1 MILQG
6 QQTALELFQTIAER
20 LTNKLKTQVKTF
32 FLPLILGALFALARR
47 RTVTTWLRA
56 AGLSEDYR
64 RIFYHLPGIGRK
76 SQELFDE
83 MLQCI
88 LEHLGEAIASA
99 PSIRI
104 VLDDSPTKR
113 YGKQVEGA
121 GYHHNPTPGKTDA
134 TLCFGHSWVVA
145 TLVLT
150 HPLFGEVSF
159 PIAAELYLRKKE
171 IDKLYA
177 KYHRIFKT
185 KTTIAVEMIKR
196 LVPKFKDF
204 EKTIEII
211 VDGGYAKD
219 TVLLPLGKL
228 QGVRTITRLRRDAA
242 LFEIPPQPMKR
253 GRGRPKMYGVR
264 MDLKSMVESS
274 DGWEEVECRQ
284 YGQVVSKQVKSF
296 VAASR
301 LTRGKP
307 IRVVIVKE
315 NDKTWLPLMSTDAEM
330 PVMEILESYAV
341 RFGIEE
347 MFKDLKDVWGWGKQE
362 LRKLESNE
370 AATTMNMLLF
380 GLTELATW
388 ERSQSELVNR
398 EESPWDDEKRRPSHA
413 DRRIFL
419 RRAMLA
425 RDFYDALRGARLTT
439 KIILALEKLMRLA
452 A

>member
-1 MILQG
+1 M
-6 QQTALELFQTIAER
+6 
-20 LTNKLKTQVKTF
+20 LK
-32 FLPLILGALFALARR
+32 
-47 RTVTTWLRA
+47 
-56 AGLSEDYR
+56 
-64 RIFYHLPGIGRK
+64 
-76 SQELFDE
+76 
-83 MLQCI
+83 CI

-99 PSIRI
+99 SSIRI
-104 VLDDSPTKR
+104 ALDDSPTKR
-113 YGKQVEGA
+113 YGKHVEGA

-145 TLVLT
+145 TLVIT

-171 IDKLYA
+171 IDKLKA

-204 EKTIEII
+204 GKTIEII

-242 LFEIPPQPMKR
+242 LFEVPVQPKTR

-274 DGWEEVECRQ
+274 DDWKEVECRQ

-296 VAASR
+296 VATSR
-301 LTRGKP
+301 LTKGKP

-315 NDKTWLPLMSTDAEM
+315 NDKTWLPLMSTDVEM
-330 PVMEILESYAV
+330 SAV
-341 RFGIEE
+341 LMSVFRT
-347 MFKDLKDVWGWGKQE
+347 LKQRGFQGTDNVVE
-362 LRKLESNE
+362 
-370 AATTMNMLLF
+370 
-380 GLTELATW
+380 
-388 ERSQSELVNR
+388 
-398 EESPWDDEKRRPSHA
+398 
-413 DRRIFL
+413 
-419 RRAMLA
+419 
-425 RDFYDALRGARLTT
+425 ALRQYFTT
-439 KIILALEKLMRLA
+439 KKLPKLPKTTQTA
-452 A
+452 E